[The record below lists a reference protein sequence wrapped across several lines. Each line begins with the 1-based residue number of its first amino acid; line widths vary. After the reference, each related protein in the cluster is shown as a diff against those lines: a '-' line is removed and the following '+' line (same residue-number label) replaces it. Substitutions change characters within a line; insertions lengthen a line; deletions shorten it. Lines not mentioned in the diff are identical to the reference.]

1 MHEPPS
7 DLMEISLS
15 ARFRRVSGSLC
26 RLFFFFFTT
35 LCLLAGRS
43 NTACEIPRCKELRRF
58 FSFFLFIFYYILLI
72 YSVRSFHQIWI
83 KFAQF

>member
-7 DLMEISLS
+7 DPMEISLS

-43 NTACEIPRCKELRRF
+43 NTACEIPRKELRRF